1 MQKAKIL
8 ADSREI
14 FSGIPDFLSMKA
26 DVEIK
31 QLPVGDYILSHRVA
45 VERKRAEDF
54 LDSLVKKR
62 IFEQITRLKDA
73 YEKPILIIENE
84 GLFSRNIDS
93 RAIYGAIACIITD
106 YDVSVI
112 RTRDS
117 EETASLIYAI
127 ATREQFRKKRE
138 ICLRGK
144 KPVKSL
150 HEWQRFIVEGLPNV
164 SAVLAKRLLN
174 HFRSVRR
181 IMNASVEELQ
191 EVEGIGRKKA
201 ELINE
206 VVEREW
212 EEE

>member
-8 ADSREI
+8 VDSREI
-14 FSGIPDFLSMKA
+14 FSGIPDFLSLKA

-62 IFEQITRLKDA
+62 IFEQITRLRDA
-73 YEKPILIIENE
+73 YEKSILIIENE
-84 GLFSRNIDS
+84 GLFSRNIDN
-93 RAIYGAIACIITD
+93 RAIYGAIACILTD

-112 RTRDS
+112 RTRDA

-127 ATREQFRKKRE
+127 ATREQFKKKRE
-138 ICLRGK
+138 VCLRGK
-144 KPVKSL
+144 KPRMNL

-174 HFRSVRR
+174 HFGNVRR
-181 IMNASVEELQ
+181 VMNASIQELQ
-191 EVEGIGRKKA
+191 EVEGIGKKKA

>member
-31 QLPVGDYILSHRVA
+31 TLPVGDYILSHRVA

-62 IFEQITRLKDA
+62 IFEQITRLRDA

-84 GLFSRNIDS
+84 GLFSRNVDS
-93 RAIYGAIACIITD
+93 RAVYGAIACIVTD

-144 KPVKSL
+144 KRVKSL
-150 HEWQRFIVEGLPNV
+150 QEWQRFIVEGLPNV

-174 HFRSVRR
+174 HFGNVRR
-181 IMNASVEELQ
+181 IFNASIEELQ

-206 VVEREW
+206 VVEKEW
-212 EEE
+212 KEG

>member
-8 ADSREI
+8 VDSREI
-14 FSGIPDFLSMKA
+14 LSGIPDFLSLKA
-26 DVEIK
+26 DVEVK

-62 IFEQITRLKDA
+62 IFEQITRLRDA

-93 RAIYGAIACIITD
+93 RAVYGAIACILTD

-112 RTRDS
+112 RTRDA

-127 ATREQFRKKRE
+127 ATREQFKKKRE
-138 ICLRGK
+138 VCLRGK
-144 KPVKSL
+144 KPGMSL
-150 HEWQRFIVEGLPNV
+150 HEWQRYIVEGLPNV

-174 HFRSVRR
+174 HFGNVRGV
-181 IMNASVEELQ
+181 MNASIQELQ
-191 EVEGIGRKKA
+191 EVEGIGKKKA

-212 EEE
+212 KEE